1 MAKLTFH
8 DTVRNAQGPTV
19 PQAIAE
25 LAETRPGVAHRYLR
39 GRKVQRECTYAD
51 IYDEMMRR
59 ARNFRHLGLE
69 KGDRVAFVI
78 PETDDFVLSFL
89 GALAAGV
96 VPVPMYPPLSFGKL
110 DTYVE
115 TAERILQAS
124 GAKMLLTDKRMQ
136 TVLWSLVDRVDTL
149 ESLHT
154 VDVMN
159 EDASHTD
166 EIDLEHIELDDAAF
180 LQFTSGS
187 TSTPKGVIVTH
198 GSLLANLSGIM
209 NVGLEI
215 DEDDIAVSWLPLYHD
230 MGLIGL
236 VLAPTWFGVPTTYI
250 PTLDFV
256 KQPSLWMETMDKYR
270 GSVSFAPNFAYA
282 LSVKR
287 TRESKLEKMD
297 LSCIKA
303 LGCGAE
309 PNHPETLRT
318 FIDYFGQAG
327 LPSEALLPAYGMAEA
342 TLAITFHGLY
352 DDLHTDVIDA
362 DRYESEGVAHPVDL
376 TDDTEVR
383 VAEHVSCGEPF
394 PGHEVLVVDEN
405 FEPVPERHVGQILV
419 VGPSVTPGY
428 YREPEKTAK
437 AFREFGLLTGDL
449 GYIADGNLYV
459 TGRMKDIIILNGR
472 NYDPH
477 AIEWVV
483 QEVEGIR
490 KGNVVAFSIPGE
502 QSEELVVAAEAK
514 RTVEDLD
521 ELADRVG
528 KTIREELFLSPGDV
542 KLVARGQLPK
552 TSSGKLQR
560 RKTREQYLDGSLGVE
575 GDRTLG
581 AQGDR
586 ITLAKHLAKSAVSQ
600 VRHRVRRGAV
610 SVISRINPQWPR

>member
-1 MAKLTFH
+1 
-8 DTVRNAQGPTV
+8 
-19 PQAIAE
+19 
-25 LAETRPGVAHRYLR
+25 
-39 GRKVQRECTYAD
+39 
-51 IYDEMMRR
+51 
-59 ARNFRHLGLE
+59 
-69 KGDRVAFVI
+69 
-78 PETDDFVLSFL
+78 
-89 GALAAGV
+89 
-96 VPVPMYPPLSFGKL
+96 
-110 DTYVE
+110 
-115 TAERILQAS
+115 
-124 GAKMLLTDKRMQ
+124 
-136 TVLWSLVDRVDTL
+136 
-149 ESLHT
+149 
-154 VDVMN
+154 
-159 EDASHTD
+159 
-166 EIDLEHIELDDAAF
+166 
-180 LQFTSGS
+180 
-187 TSTPKGVIVTH
+187 
-198 GSLLANLSGIM
+198 
-209 NVGLEI
+209 
-215 DEDDIAVSWLPLYHD
+215 
-230 MGLIGL
+230 
-236 VLAPTWFGVPTTYI
+236 
-250 PTLDFV
+250 
-256 KQPSLWMETMDKYR
+256 
-270 GSVSFAPNFAYA
+270 
-282 LSVKR
+282 
-287 TRESKLEKMD
+287 
-297 LSCIKA
+297 
-303 LGCGAE
+303 
-309 PNHPETLRT
+309 
-318 FIDYFGQAG
+318 
-327 LPSEALLPAYGMAEA
+327 
-342 TLAITFHGLY
+342 
-352 DDLHTDVIDA
+352 
-362 DRYESEGVAHPVDL
+362 
-376 TDDTEVR
+376 VR

-449 GYIADGNLYV
+449 GYMADGNLYV